1 VWSLRQWGVVGV
13 ASLTRFASGILMGTA
28 LAVFVGRRGSP
39 LAVSLV
45 LTSYFAGLMLFA
57 PVWGAIADETGR
69 RRTVLL
75 VTGTLATA
83 AVLPLTVLDGVVAPI
98 LARGLYAVFAA
109 GFAPV
114 MLAIVS
120 DHGGDEGRG
129 RSLGVFNSTRAVGF
143 AGGQLT
149 VGALLGLLA
158 PAELYLVIAGVS
170 LVSTV
175 LVAFVA
181 DPADSGR
188 ASKADGLPAT
198 GALLGAVRD
207 RLLPGVEDRA
217 HLRSHG
223 LGWLYVALALRNMTV
238 LGVMSLMPPYLV
250 SQVVPPEL
258 VGDGLSE
265 LLMGALLAI
274 NPATQVGFMIAF
286 GYLADTAGRKPPIV
300 AGMAG
305 SGGFALVAA
314 AATLPAGL
322 LARAGLAAL
331 ALVVLAASYSLM
343 TVGALA
349 LIGDVAPADRESELM
364 GLRSTAKGVGGVL
377 GPPLLGTIATLAGY
391 RAAFAAGSVLALVAA
406 GLAATRLVES
416 HTPAAPAATAD
427 D

>member
-1 VWSLRQWGVVGV
+1 
-13 ASLTRFASGILMGTA
+13 
-28 LAVFVGRRGSP
+28 
-39 LAVSLV
+39 
-45 LTSYFAGLMLFA
+45 
-57 PVWGAIADETGR
+57 
-69 RRTVLL
+69 
-75 VTGTLATA
+75 
-83 AVLPLTVLDGVVAPI
+83 VLPLTVLDGVVAPI

-120 DHGGDEGRG
+120 ANGGNEGRG
-129 RSLGVFNSTRAVGF
+129 RSLGIFNSTRAVGF
-143 AGGQLT
+143 AAGQLT

-158 PAELYLVIAGVS
+158 PAGLYLVIAGVS

-175 LVAFVA
+175 TVALVA
-181 DPADSGR
+181 DPTPTPDRQPDLG
-188 ASKADGLPAT
+188 T
-198 GALLGAVRD
+198 LLGAVRD

-223 LGWLYVALALRNMTV
+223 LRWLYVALALRNMTV

-250 SQVVPPEL
+250 TRVVPPEL
-258 VGDGLSE
+258 VGEGTSE
-265 LLMGALLAI
+265 LLMGGLLAI
-274 NPATQVGFMIAF
+274 NPTAQIGFMLAF
-286 GYLADTAGRKPPIV
+286 GYLADAVGRKPPIV

-331 ALVVLAASYSLM
+331 AFVVVAASYSLM

-349 LIGDVAPADRESELM
+349 LIGDVAPAERESELM

-377 GPPLLGTIATLAGY
+377 GPPLLGAVATLAGY
-391 RAAFAAGSVLALVAA
+391 RAAFVAGSVLAIAAA
-406 GLAATRLVES
+406 GLASARLVES
-416 HTPAAPAATAD
+416 HAPVRVAATAD